1 MKNEDDSI
9 WDGDDDKTDDDET
22 KKTVDDE
29 SSSNLF
35 NKAVINKIV
44 PLTSPENEKDQD
56 EEAEIEKELKPKH
69 KHHHHHLTT
78 HYNIQKTLQSVSQSV
93 VKVPKVYNHRIH
105 KIKKDLYAKQEIQ
118 QKEVKHALDE
128 ILEDFK
134 DFSA

>member
-44 PLTSPENEKDQD
+44 PLTSPENEDQD